1 MYRQIFWLYLTN
13 DCNTFQ
19 VILQTTAVATATMPI
34 AGGFVGIIP
43 ALMMMDEKDANGSE
57 VFRGSPWSNFWALTL
72 WALSI
77 SFFGV
82 FFAVPLRKQTIL
94 REKLKFPSGTATAE
108 MIRVLHWH
116 PPILVGGEEV
126 LSGGGWAK
134 LPPTSAT
141 LHEDEDQEGGLGIEM
156 KSIQPEEEERLR
168 VSEGEEDGGGG
179 EEKGEGEG
187 NGEEAMVDVD
197 IKEADE
203 DGRLEDE
210 IDGEGGVSGR
220 ESEKEDMEWRT
231 QWSVLGWTFVVS
243 SVYAVAA
250 FFFPI
255 LHDVPVFTW
264 LGLPGLTDWKWTLMP
279 SFAYIGQGMIMGTR

>member
-1 MYRQIFWLYLTN
+1 M
-13 DCNTFQ
+13 
-19 VILQTTAVATATMPI
+19 
-34 AGGFVGIIP
+34 
-43 ALMMMDEKDANGSE
+43 
-57 VFRGSPWSNFWALTL
+57 
-72 WALSI
+72 
-77 SFFGV
+77 
-82 FFAVPLRKQTIL
+82 
-94 REKLKFPSGTATAE
+94 
-108 MIRVLHWH
+108 
-116 PPILVGGEEV
+116 
-126 LSGGGWAK
+126 
-134 LPPTSAT
+134 PPTSTT

-210 IDGEGGVSGR
+210 IDGEGGVRGR
-220 ESEKEDMEWRT
+220 ESEKEDVEWRT
-231 QWSVLGWTFVVS
+231 QWSVLGWTFAVS